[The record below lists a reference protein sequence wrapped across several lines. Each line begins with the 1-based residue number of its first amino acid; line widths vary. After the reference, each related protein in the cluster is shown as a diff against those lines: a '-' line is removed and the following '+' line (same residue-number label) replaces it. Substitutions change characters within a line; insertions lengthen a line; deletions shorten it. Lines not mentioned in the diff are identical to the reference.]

1 MPCSGCSALHGVN
14 PIFFKKS
21 YLRGKKLTFMIV
33 IVTQTSNSD
42 TECIE
47 NESDPE
53 ILILGDNNNIS
64 NKDDFLQ
71 T

>member
-1 MPCSGCSALHGVN
+1 
-14 PIFFKKS
+14 
-21 YLRGKKLTFMIV
+21 MIV
-33 IVTQTSNSD
+33 IVTQTFNSD

-71 T
+71 TWI